1 MPSYFR
7 NWFGGSGSTASS
19 SKSHSRS
26 RSSGPAPIYA
36 PASSSSASANVQR
49 SYSFSASR
57 AANPSPL
64 RYATGTDTRTMH
76 GYAKRAATSPYA
88 EPRANSLR
96 RASYKTREPVQHA
109 TYISSGGRIT
119 PPESRSNSSC
129 SLFGMGA
136 PRSSSS
142 DMGHHHSSR
151 PSVDSVRPPLRQNQ
165 SFQSSV
171 GTASSYGSLRGGP
184 SSTHSHSSSYS
195 RPRTPML
202 HMHPLLAYTRLHHAP
217 LTYDVTFTPSAR
229 TVLDRATHSAIPS
242 HTLAQPATEPPM
254 PAGAR
259 LVLRSSKFPWPVIV
273 SAPSVTASPGPRFT
287 VGPPKSSGTI
297 TNLDVLY
304 AVHTTL
310 MTPVTPEEWAAL
322 GNGSRAQHKVAKA
335 YERRCTRMGGGWE
348 AGVRRVDW
356 LGEKTRLVGVEVD
369 KSGGGG
375 GTGKLIF
382 EKP

>member
-1 MPSYFR
+1 MTIMSSYFR
-7 NWFGGSGSTASS
+7 NWFGGSSTTSSS
-19 SKSHSRS
+19 SKPRS

-36 PASSSSASANVQR
+36 PASASSANADVQR

-57 AANPSPL
+57 ATNPSPL

-76 GYAKRAATSPYA
+76 GYAKRSAASPYA

-96 RASYKTREPVQHA
+96 RASYKTREPVHYSSYA
-109 TYISSGGRIT
+109 SSGGHST
-119 PPESRSNSSC
+119 PPHSRSNSST
-129 SLFGMGA
+129 SLFGMGV
-136 PRSSSS
+136 PRSSGS
-142 DMGHHHSSR
+142 DAGHHYAGHSSGEI
-151 PSVDSVRPPLRQNQ
+151 RPPLRQNQ
-165 SFQSSV
+165 SWQSV
-171 GTASSYGSLRGGP
+171 GTASSYGSGRGGP
-184 SSTHSHSSSYS
+184 SSTQSHSSSYS

-254 PAGAR
+254 PSGAR

-273 SAPSVTASPGPRFT
+273 SAPSATASPGPRFT
-287 VGPPKSSGTI
+287 VGPPKTGTI